1 MKLLVGLGNPGAEY
15 AATRHNIGFMALDA
29 MHATLAAEGWQR
41 QFHGSL
47 ATAARQSDKLL
58 LLKPQTFMNR
68 SGLAVGEACRFYKIA
83 PADVLVFHDELELP
97 PGRVRVKQGG
107 GHAGHNGLKSLD
119 AAIGADYWRIR
130 LGIGRPPPERESV
143 HDYVLQAFAKTDR
156 DWLAALLAVLSREID
171 ALLTGKESDY
181 MNKITLAVRG
191 LVPTTTATTEQE

>member
-29 MHATLAAEGWQR
+29 LHERLGTESWQR
-41 QFHGSL
+41 KFHGSL
-47 ATAARQSDKLL
+47 ATATLQGDRLL

-68 SGLAVGEACRFYKIA
+68 SGLAVGEVCQFYKIP

-143 HDYVLQAFAKTDR
+143 HDYVLQPFAKTDR
-156 DWLAALLAVLSREID
+156 DWLAALLSVLSREID
-171 ALLTGKESDY
+171 ALLSGKDSDY

-191 LVPTTTATTEQE
+191 LVPAASAAEKD

>member
-15 AATRHNIGFMALDA
+15 AATRHNIGFLALDA
-29 MHATLAAEGWQR
+29 LHEHLNTNSWQRKFHGTLASA
-41 QFHGSL
+41 GS
-47 ATAARQSDKLL
+47 QDNKLL

-68 SGLAVGEACRFYKIA
+68 SGLAVGEACQYYKIQ

-143 HDYVLQAFAKTDR
+143 HDYVLQPFAKTDR
-156 DWLAALLAVLSREID
+156 DWLTALLAVLSREID
-171 ALLTGKESDY
+171 LLLSSNTSEY
-181 MNKITLAVRG
+181 MNKITLALQGV
-191 LVPTTTATTEQE
+191 LPQAPDMEKE

>member
-1 MKLLVGLGNPGAEY
+1 MKLLVGLGNPGTEY
-15 AATRHNIGFMALDA
+15 AATRHNIGFMALDT
-29 MHATLAAEGWQR
+29 MHAAFCAENWQR

-47 ATAARQSDKLL
+47 ATATRHNNKLL

-83 PADVLVFHDELELP
+83 PADVFVFHDELELP

-119 AAIGADYWRIR
+119 SAIGTDYWRVR

-143 HDYVLQAFAKTDR
+143 HDYVLQAFAKTDH
-156 DWLAALLAVLSREID
+156 DWLTRLLTVLSREID

-181 MNKITLAVRG
+181 MNKITLAVRD
-191 LVPTTTATTEQE
+191 LVPVAATTTE